1 MRTLL
6 KRAKNAA
13 IYMRQSCIRIK
24 LTCLTTLC
32 LSCSILSVCLSQ
44 GAGAFQPARD
54 HSLPGDESSLSIL
67 LLCASHV
74 ACCLSVC
81 LSQGAG
87 AFQPACDYPLSGD
100 ESSLSVLLLRAAGLI
115 LVRLHLRHDVCL
127 AAHHHYLR
135 RQ

>member
-1 MRTLL
+1 M
-6 KRAKNAA
+6 
-13 IYMRQSCIRIK
+13 
-24 LTCLTTLC
+24 
-32 LSCSILSVCLSQ
+32 LSVCLSVCLSQ
-44 GAGAFQPARD
+44 GAGAFQPACD
-54 HSLPGDESSLSIL
+54 YPLPGDESPLSVL

-100 ESSLSVLLLRAAGLI
+100 ESPLSVLLLCAVGLI